1 MDEHL
6 QYWLILRRR
15 WLPASIVFVAL
26 LGLSVV
32 RTLQETPIYQATG
45 QLLFKKNTAS
55 SLTGVGSK
63 LGQLDGTLSGN
74 PLETEAEILHS
85 LPLAERTI
93 AVLNLSQNPQAFLND
108 LVVKNVKATDILEIS
123 YTDTNAKKAANIVN
137 TMMKIYIEN
146 DVNANRAE
154 TKSARNFIAQQLP
167 LRKAAL
173 RASEEN
179 MQKFK
184 QQNRVLDLKAEA
196 ASTVAILSDLD
207 RQVAATRSELA
218 AQTARMESI
227 KKLFGVSA
235 QEAVISGFVGES
247 PTTIPILGQLQ
258 DVQQKIEIGRLRLTD
273 SHPTIVNLKEQ
284 EAILNQELKRR
295 IQQSFVGTVG
305 RLNQIKDADK
315 IVELRGQGLQQG
327 LLGNYASIEAERL
340 SLQVRLRA
348 LSTVIN
354 SYRQRANTV
363 PQLEL
368 QQRQLEREIA
378 ATEFSYKSLLDK
390 DQELQVAENQQVGN
404 ARIITQALVP
414 GQAVKS
420 RQYINLLQG
429 FIGGTLLGATTA
441 FVLEKI
447 DNTIKTTKSA
457 RDLLGYPL
465 LGSIPPFPNGNL
477 IQVVPEVIVRN
488 NPDSPVS
495 EAFHMLQTNLRFFNS
510 ERPIKVIVVTSSVPK
525 EGKSTIAT
533 NLAVAMSQLGRRVLL
548 VDGDLRHPSQHQI
561 WEIPNEL
568 GLSSVLTS
576 QSDLEHAVCEVMPNL
591 QVLTSGVANRNP
603 LALLDSSQ
611 MAVLVAQI
619 AQNYDFAIIDSP
631 PLTVAADATI
641 LGKISNGIL
650 FVVRPGVAD
659 SASITLSK
667 ELLEKASQNVLGIA
681 INSTKVKTYSYSYNM
696 SRV

>member
-1 MDEHL
+1 MA
-6 QYWLILRRR
+6 I
-15 WLPASIVFVAL
+15 
-26 LGLSVV
+26 
-32 RTLQETPIYQATG
+32 
-45 QLLFKKNTAS
+45 
-55 SLTGVGSK
+55 
-63 LGQLDGTLSGN
+63 

-93 AVLNLSQNPQAFLND
+93 AALNLSQKPPEFLND
-108 LVVKNVKATDILEIS
+108 LVVKNVKGTDILEIS
-123 YTDTNAKKAANIVN
+123 YTDTNSKKAANIVN

-146 DVNANRAE
+146 DVNANRVQ
-154 TKSARNFIAQQLP
+154 TKSARNFIEQQLP

-173 RASEEN
+173 RASEDN
-179 MQKFK
+179 LQKFK

-196 ASTVAILSDLD
+196 ASSVAILSDLD
-207 RQVAATRSELA
+207 RQVAATRSDLA

-273 SHPTIVNLKEQ
+273 SHPTIINLKEQ
-284 EAILNQELKRR
+284 EVILNQELKRR
-295 IQQSFVGTVG
+295 IQQSFVGNVG

-315 IVELRGQGLQQG
+315 IVQIRGQGLQQG
-327 LLGNYASIEAERL
+327 LLGNYAGIEAERL

-378 ATEFSYKSLLDK
+378 ATESSYKSLLDK

-414 GQAVKS
+414 EQAVKS

-429 FIGGTLLGATTA
+429 FIGGILLGATTA

-447 DNTIKTTKSA
+447 DSTIKTTKSA

-465 LGSIPPFPNGNL
+465 LASIPPFPNRNL

-488 NPDSPVS
+488 NPDSPVQRS
-495 EAFHMLQTNLRFFNS
+495 FSDASNQLEIFQFRATD
-510 ERPIKVIVVTSSVPK
+510 
-525 EGKSTIAT
+525 KS
-533 NLAVAMSQLGRRVLL
+533 
-548 VDGDLRHPSQHQI
+548 HCCH
-561 WEIPNEL
+561 
-568 GLSSVLTS
+568 
-576 QSDLEHAVCEVMPNL
+576 
-591 QVLTSGVANRNP
+591 
-603 LALLDSSQ
+603 
-611 MAVLVAQI
+611 
-619 AQNYDFAIIDSP
+619 
-631 PLTVAADATI
+631 
-641 LGKISNGIL
+641 
-650 FVVRPGVAD
+650 
-659 SASITLSK
+659 
-667 ELLEKASQNVLGIA
+667 
-681 INSTKVKTYSYSYNM
+681 
-696 SRV
+696 